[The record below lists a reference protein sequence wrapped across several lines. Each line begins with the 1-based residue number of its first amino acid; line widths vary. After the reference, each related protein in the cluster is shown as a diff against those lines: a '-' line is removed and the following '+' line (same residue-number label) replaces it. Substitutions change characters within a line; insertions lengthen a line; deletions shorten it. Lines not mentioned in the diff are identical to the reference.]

1 MQSTEVTIKLGGMVC
16 RACAQTIEE
25 NLLQIRGVIAA
36 EVSYWK
42 SEARVEYDPELTNE
56 DAIKQSIER
65 TGYRAS
71 SDGMSGFAVD
81 ALCLL
86 LTALLIWLL
95 VGSGANPVPDMIKSG
110 MSLGY
115 IFLLGLISST
125 HCVCMCGGIMLSQTA
140 DVSTLQADRKKRVR
154 GLKASL
160 SYNLGR
166 VLSYTLIGALFGLLG
181 TAISYGSDFK
191 SIVFTMAGLA
201 VALIGLNMWG
211 LIPGLRALAPRQSK
225 ICALPVKARCGLAGR
240 PLAVGLLTGLMP
252 CGPLYAMWVYAVG
265 CGGALM
271 GAASMLMFAL
281 GSLPLMFLFGALN
294 SFIPAK
300 LTKYANRLSSM
311 LVLAMG
317 AQMLIKG
324 LRMGGFM

>member
-1 MQSTEVTIKLGGMVC
+1 MQSTEITIKIGGMVC

-25 NLLQIRGVIAA
+25 RLLQTRGVIAA

-42 SEARVEYDPELTNE
+42 SEARLEYDPELTDE
-56 DAIKQSIER
+56 DAIRESIEK
-65 TGYRAS
+65 TGYRAGP
-71 SDGMSGFAVD
+71 DGMSGLAVD
-81 ALCLL
+81 AVCLL
-86 LTALLIWLL
+86 LTAALVWLL
-95 VGSGANPVPDMIKSG
+95 VGSGANPVPDMIKAG

-140 DVSTLQADRKKRVR
+140 DVSTLETDRKKRRQGV
-154 GLKASL
+154 KASL
-160 SYNLGR
+160 AYNVGR
-166 VLSYTLIGALFGLLG
+166 VLSYTLLGGLFGALG

-211 LIPGLRALAPRQSK
+211 LIPGLRRLAPQQSRA
-225 ICALPVKARCGLAGR
+225 CSLPLSARRSLAGR

-265 CGGALM
+265 CGGALS
-271 GAASMLMFAL
+271 GAAAMLMFAL

-324 LRMGGFM
+324 LRMAGFI